1 MGADWVAVR
10 NAVRAGT
17 LRPGDP
23 GAIGVASRW
32 DQLIR
37 YVCLRL
43 GRQLGTEVQPLLSRK
58 QVAEPSSRVQA
69 LVEALVTTGTLEG
82 SVRIPNAISAV
93 RLSADLRAGQVCTS
107 ITVEASR
114 EGRPMT
120 RVNWLLR
127 QLKNAPD
134 GLRIDAYALHSR
146 TSTSELLKDVRENPA
161 LLITDPKRELKAFT
175 ITLTTPMGTKRANG
189 RGSFVTSV
197 LDLLDNFYQ
206 STVQGPEALDCAS
219 AQAPQTRGRFTGADL
234 AELHRIVLPR
244 RP

>member
-1 MGADWVAVR
+1 
-10 NAVRAGT
+10 
-17 LRPGDP
+17 
-23 GAIGVASRW
+23 
-32 DQLIR
+32 
-37 YVCLRL
+37 
-43 GRQLGTEVQPLLSRK
+43 
-58 QVAEPSSRVQA
+58 
-69 LVEALVTTGTLEG
+69 
-82 SVRIPNAISAV
+82 VRIPNAISAV

-206 STVQGPEALDCAS
+206 STVQGLKPWTAPAPKLRKLEGDSQEQTSLSSTALSSQDGPEPEHNPPA
-219 AQAPQTRGRFTGADL
+219 T
-234 AELHRIVLPR
+234 AELSPVAQ
-244 RP
+244 